1 MSSKREAETA
11 CMTNWIDR
19 ASYEDLLRRWR
30 QEPSGSPWFAGEVG
44 AYYQEVM
51 ARKRAEVGDAE
62 HVRASK
68 AIGW

>member
-1 MSSKREAETA
+1 MNEKEMKE
-11 CMTNWIDR
+11 WIDN

-30 QEPSGSPWFAGEVG
+30 FAPSGSPFFQGEMG
-44 AYYQEVM
+44 KYYEVIM

-68 AIGW
+68 SIGW